1 MTVAFAHCEP
11 GTPLLV
17 DGNREPYFAQGGPLA
32 MGNFAGL
39 PALVAPA
46 GHDEDG
52 LPIGVQ
58 LMGPQWSEARLFG
71 ICRALESGKV
81 LPGFKPPPL

>member
-1 MTVAFAHCEP
+1 MNNLVLKEEP
-11 GTPLLV
+11 GAPLLV
-17 DGNREPYFAQGGPLA
+17 DGIPAPYFAQGGPLA

-46 GHDEDG
+46 GQDEDS

-58 LMGPQWSEARLFG
+58 IMGPHWSEVWLLR
-71 ICRALESGKV
+71 ICRALESAKV